1 MSDEQ
6 GVAARF
12 CLRAL
17 SLATDAVKVSG
28 FDSEVINHSEVS
40 MSISN
45 QTSFENFLRE
55 QDEAAWSA
63 AMTDITRDVHEVD
76 RNATNIWFRFYPL
89 KLWRALSE
97 AEDAEALA
105 RRLLM
110 KGSYYLKD
118 QIDAS
123 HKFLYG
129 HRYWPEVKR
138 AVEEHASSFQVSS
151 DTKLAD
157 EIRTVA
163 KEVAARASAEVSLV
177 LGITAA
183 AFMTVTQAGFAA
195 FVAAAG
201 AMLIDKKHAKK
212 SPAAVLSE
220 RAKDN
225 SQGLFGFL
233 KTVDKEWTVTY
244 DETDARARFKAISD
258 EELASAAARDQSR
271 NWRERDERCIEGPIP
286 VECRSASCGTCWVGV
301 LGGAEKLAE
310 VKKLEGR
317 KIKEFGYIETDE
329 AQPIIR
335 LACMA
340 RSTGAVSIVIPP
352 WNGVFGQYLKEREEE
367 SAAETPAAT
376 ENLSTNGIA
385 N

>member
-1 MSDEQ
+1 
-6 GVAARF
+6 
-12 CLRAL
+12 
-17 SLATDAVKVSG
+17 
-28 FDSEVINHSEVS
+28 
-40 MSISN
+40 
-45 QTSFENFLRE
+45 
-55 QDEAAWSA
+55 
-63 AMTDITRDVHEVD
+63 VHEVD
-76 RNATNIWFRFYPL
+76 RNATEIWFRFYPL
-89 KLWRALSE
+89 KLWRELSE

-105 RRLLM
+105 RRLLL
-110 KGSYYLKD
+110 KGNYYLKD

-138 AVEEHASSFQVSS
+138 AVEEHAPAFQASANV
-151 DTKLAD
+151 KLAD
-157 EIRTVA
+157 EIRKVA
-163 KEVAARASAEVSLV
+163 KAVAGRAKADVSLV

-183 AFMTVTQAGFAA
+183 ALMTVTQVGMSA

-201 AMLIDKKHAKK
+201 AMLIDKKQARK
-212 SPAAVLSE
+212 SPAEVLSE
-220 RAKDN
+220 RARDN

-301 LGGAEKLAE
+301 LGGAEKLTD
-310 VKKLEGR
+310 VKKLEG
-317 KIKEFGYIETDE
+317 KNIKEFGYIETDE
-329 AQPIIR
+329 AKPIIR

-352 WNGVFGQYLKEREEE
+352 WNGVFGKYLKEREQE
-367 SAAETPAAT
+367 SASETPAAAAT
-376 ENLSTNGIA
+376 ENLSTNGVA